1 MVQENE
7 WKKVMKKRVVE
18 CEIIQGRE
26 GCLSWRGGNR
36 NRKVDTH
43 SWGRTKSV
51 YKWLWLGA
59 SFKHLGNGG
68 SQSSNNSVPEK
79 LETGDRCWT
88 SLSSSEAP
96 ETAPAREELPRL
108 DPGHGV
114 LRQISEEKRFK
125 KNPNCWIS
133 NLYSIIFLVY
143 KNRFPFWVGK
153 EKYLKSISHSICHCL
168 CFLSGNNKNALSI

>member
-1 MVQENE
+1 MKDTIIRESRSTWDVFLWTIFQYALISLKKNDKTSTVQENE

-68 SQSSNNSVPEK
+68 TQSSNNSVPEK

-96 ETAPAREELPRL
+96 ETAPAHEELPRL

-114 LRQISEEKRFK
+114 LRQISEEKRF
-125 KNPNCWIS
+125 
-133 NLYSIIFLVY
+133 
-143 KNRFPFWVGK
+143 
-153 EKYLKSISHSICHCL
+153 
-168 CFLSGNNKNALSI
+168 